1 MENGTTLDQ
10 RIDKIAKGREA
21 SLMAGL
27 LKPLIDRKISENV
40 LGLVAQYRSEN
51 LHHDLMIGRVA
62 AISTLMGL
70 MSELEAVHK
79 QGLNALER
87 EVKNA

>member
-1 MENGTTLDQ
+1 MTDTTLDQ
-10 RIDKIAKGREA
+10 RVDKIAKGREA
-21 SLMAGL
+21 SLIAGL
-27 LKPLIDRKISENV
+27 LKPLIDKKISEN
-40 LGLVAQYRSEN
+40 LLLLVTQYRSGDVTYQDM
-51 LHHDLMIGRVA
+51 LGRVA
-62 AISTLMGL
+62 SISTLMGM